1 MASACSKSLS
11 LLASSLMLTQG
22 NWTSG
27 QTVSL
32 REIIHCRAEILF
44 SQASALR
51 LLSPGS
57 SLSVCFHQ
65 KFCWIEFWYFLI
77 NSKPNSVCIQGCSKK
92 KKAHTPFKK
101 GHIVQFRPLWK
112 SLLLKLVFITLHL
125 ANFIPLALL
134 TNCAFLSF
142 YSSRIKLCEQE
153 PWVDNRDPKSTTQ
166 TALNAF
172 PMYTN
177 DWPGTARTLWKPRG
191 CESMGCVVL
200 TSCKKRSK

>member
-1 MASACSKSLS
+1 MDRLCCSTKLY
-11 LLASSLMLTQG
+11 
-22 NWTSG
+22 
-27 QTVSL
+27 TV
-32 REIIHCRAEILF
+32 E
-44 SQASALR
+44 
-51 LLSPGS
+51 
-57 SLSVCFHQ
+57 Q
-65 KFCWIEFWYFLI
+65 KFYSLKPLRWGCYHQEAVYQSAFIKSFAELSFGIFWSTENQIVY
-77 NSKPNSVCIQGCSKK
+77 VYRAVAK

-166 TALNAF
+166 AALNAF

-177 DWPGTARTLWKPRG
+177 DWPGTATTLWKPHG

>member
-1 MASACSKSLS
+1 MDRLCRSTKLY
-11 LLASSLMLTQG
+11 
-22 NWTSG
+22 
-27 QTVSL
+27 TV
-32 REIIHCRAEILF
+32 E
-44 SQASALR
+44 
-51 LLSPGS
+51 
-57 SLSVCFHQ
+57 Q
-65 KFCWIEFWYFLI
+65 KFYSLKPLRRGCYHQEAVYQSAFIKGFAELSFGIFWSTENQILY
-77 NSKPNSVCIQGCSKK
+77 VYRAVAK
-92 KKAHTPFKK
+92 KKAHKPLKK

-166 TALNAF
+166 AASNAF

-177 DWPGTARTLWKPRG
+177 DWVGTATTLWKPHG
-191 CESMGCVVL
+191 CEGMGCVVL